1 MYIVREIFS
10 LHFGQYKD
18 AKKLLDEAY
27 SKGLLPEAKS
37 SRVLTDF
44 TGESYRLIFEEGY
57 DTLSEYETSLTTSM
71 IKPEWKKWYER
82 FKLHVESSQREILK
96 QVM

>member
-57 DTLSEYETSLTTSM
+57 DTLSDYEVSLTSSM
-71 IKPEWKKWYER
+71 TKPDWKKWYER
-82 FKLHVESSQREILK
+82 FKPLVESSQREILK